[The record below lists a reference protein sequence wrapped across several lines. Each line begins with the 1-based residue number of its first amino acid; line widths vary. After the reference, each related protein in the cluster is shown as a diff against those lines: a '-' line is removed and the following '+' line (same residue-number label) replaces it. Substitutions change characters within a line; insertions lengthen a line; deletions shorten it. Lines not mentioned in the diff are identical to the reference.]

1 MSETKKPLTLENVL
15 VIDVDVHAHDTPE
28 ELTPYADAEWR
39 PVLENLRDA
48 PRRYLDL
55 PGYSPFNWMYGP
67 KLPGAIPP
75 MPRGVS
81 RREIVWNAQQ
91 MRKEL
96 DEFSIDIGV
105 IFPDHHLRVGGLPN
119 ARYAGG
125 LARAYHRW
133 LKDKWLQD
141 DNGLYGVII
150 AIPQDPEEQQEK

>member
-1 MSETKKPLTLENVL
+1 MSLEDVL

-28 ELTPYADAEWR
+28 ELAPYTDADWR

-55 PGYSPFNWMYGP
+55 PGDSPFNSMYGP

-75 MPRGVS
+75 MPRGGS

-96 DEFSIDIGV
+96 DEFSIDIGIV
-105 IFPDHHLRVGGLPN
+105 FPDHHLRVGALPN
-119 ARYAGG
+119 ARY
-125 LARAYHRW
+125 
-133 LKDKWLQD
+133 
-141 DNGLYGVII
+141 DNCPLTM
-150 AIPQDPEEQQEK
+150 K